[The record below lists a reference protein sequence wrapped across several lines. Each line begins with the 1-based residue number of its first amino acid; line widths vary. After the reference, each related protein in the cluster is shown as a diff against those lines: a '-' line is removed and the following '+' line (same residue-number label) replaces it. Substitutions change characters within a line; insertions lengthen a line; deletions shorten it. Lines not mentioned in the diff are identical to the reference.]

1 VSATL
6 ALAALLAAAPLPADT
21 VPGWTPPVP
30 VPLAAHG
37 LEAPAPPAAAAPP
50 RAPDRFFGED
60 KWTHFF
66 GSFFA
71 TSLASGVA
79 RAAGLD
85 AETSLLVGAGAAT
98 ALGAGKE
105 LADLRR
111 PSGSASVYDLAWDL
125 AGVGAAAAIV
135 LRTR

>member
-1 VSATL
+1 MST
-6 ALAALLAAAPLPADT
+6 ALVFIAALAAAPLPADT
-21 VPGWTPPVP
+21 VPAWAPPVP

-37 LEAPAPPAAAAPP
+37 LEAPALPAAAAPP
-50 RAPDRFFGED
+50 RAPDRVFGED

-71 TSLASGVA
+71 TSLASGAA

-85 AETSLLVGAGAAT
+85 TEASLLVGAGAAT
-98 ALGAGKE
+98 ALGVGKE

-111 PSGSASVYDLAWDL
+111 PAGSASVWDLAWDL
-125 AGVGAAAAIV
+125 AGVGAAAAVV